1 MYLSQMNRHQ
11 QNKKPPEEVNPS
23 GGFPSVKR
31 GVSALLCF

>member
-1 MYLSQMNRHQ
+1 MYLSQMNRRQ

-31 GVSALLCF
+31 DASALLRF